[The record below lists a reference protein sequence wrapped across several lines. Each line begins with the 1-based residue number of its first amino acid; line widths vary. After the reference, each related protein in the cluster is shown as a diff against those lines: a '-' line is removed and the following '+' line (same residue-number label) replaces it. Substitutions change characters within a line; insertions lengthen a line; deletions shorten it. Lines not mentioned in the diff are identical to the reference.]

1 MNKRLKAA
9 RMGSFVLI
17 LALFGTVLA
26 FTDLEKAAQAFAGIK
41 WRWAIW
47 VPVLNVANTFVEGL
61 RLAIILL
68 PVTGRFEVRNCFN
81 SALVAIM
88 GNIMLPLRF
97 GDGARTYYIAK
108 TEKISLSSSFSALM
122 LDRIADFLLFFAL
135 MAITAILHPF
145 PPSVTRIG
153 LTAGFIFALSV
164 GMIFALTGIGSHIG
178 QGSVGKLRRRIAREV
193 GNFMSGLSVM
203 RNGGLLFP
211 IILCSAVSWL
221 LRSSM
226 LWSMFKAFSFDLPLT
241 AAPIVLILLNFGIA
255 IVSTPANLGGFEL
268 GVVAALNRLFS
279 VKMVMAL
286 SYAVALHAIEVGPM
300 IAFAMVF
307 LWHEGFRTSD
317 VLKSAKEEMEKQQTP

>member
-1 MNKRLKAA
+1 VNKWLKAA
-9 RMGSFVLI
+9 RIGSFILI
-17 LALFGTVLA
+17 LALFGTILA
-26 FTDLEKAAQAFAGIK
+26 LTDLEKTAKALTGIK

-68 PVTGRFEVRNCFN
+68 PVTRRFEVRNCFN

-88 GNIMLPLRF
+88 GNIALPLRF

-108 TEKISLSSSFSALM
+108 TAKISLSSSFSALM

-135 MAITAILHPF
+135 MAITAILYPF

-153 LTAGFIFALSV
+153 LTAGFIFALSI
-164 GMIFALTGIGSHIG
+164 GMIFALAGIASHMG
-178 QGSVGKLRRRIAREV
+178 QGPVGKIRRRLAREV
-193 GNFMSGLSVM
+193 SNFMSGLSVM
-203 RNGGLLFP
+203 RNAGLLFP
-211 IILCSAVSWL
+211 IILSSAVSWL

-226 LWSMFKAFSFDLPLT
+226 LWFMFKAFSLDLPLV

-268 GVVAALNRLFS
+268 AIVASLNRLFS
-279 VKMVMAL
+279 VKMEIAL
-286 SYAVALHAIEVGPM
+286 SYAVALHAIEVVPM
-300 IAFAMVF
+300 IAFAMGF
-307 LWHEGFRTSD
+307 LWYEGFKTTE
-317 VLKSAKEEMEKQQTP
+317 VLKTAKEMEKQQLP